1 MPPTVDGLAGWF
13 EVQFRGSAENPATE
27 EVQLSTA
34 PDERGATHWGQQAF
48 YLHPPQ
54 RAVDGDVLKGS
65 FEMVRR
71 SDNHRLMNVC
81 FKFSHGAQF
90 PSDCPSG

>member
-1 MPPTVDGLAGWF
+1 METVELRTG
-13 EVQFRGSAENPATE
+13 
-27 EVQLSTA
+27 

-54 RAVDGDVLKGS
+54 RAADGDVLKGS

-71 SDNHRLMNVC
+71 SDNHRLMNVA
-81 FKFSHGAQF
+81 FIFSHGALG
-90 PSDCPSG
+90 SGRRGERVGRCLAWRGVAVEE

>member
-1 MPPTVDGLAGWF
+1 M
-13 EVQFRGSAENPATE
+13 QFRGSQENPAVEAVELRTG
-27 EVQLSTA
+27 

-71 SDNHRLMNVC
+71 SDNHRLMNVA
-81 FKFSHGAQF
+81 FIFSHGA
-90 PSDCPSG
+90 CPGGASRWPACP